1 MLEGTK
7 GKKKPKNLCV
17 IPPISPP
24 ICYNEMPFGLKQVF
38 RGDLMSIQQIKKPR
52 GTIDY
57 YGEEEKALL
66 GVRKILLGEAEKY
79 GTEYVE
85 LPMFE
90 ENGLFHRTVGESS
103 DIVTKETFDLARKGD
118 KDYTLRPEFT
128 ASVSRMV
135 IENKL
140 YTSPDL
146 PLRISYF
153 GPVFRYE
160 RPQTGRL
167 RQFHQFGV
175 EFLDSKVDLS
185 TTLDAFL
192 LSLRSAEKLLA
203 HKVKAKINFL
213 GSFESRE
220 RYKKELYSFF
230 APKIDTMCDDCKRR
244 LETNPLRIL
253 DCKVPEDQEI
263 AKLAPRVTDYLNDE
277 DKKEFETI
285 QKALTALGIEYEI
298 DSELVRGLDYY
309 TGLVWELYDTENT
322 SLGAIGGGGKYASL
336 MAQIGGPDFEGIG
349 FSLGIERLLLALTPE
364 RKEEIKVKTPLDVL
378 IIDFVR
384 EGKANEI
391 ADQLRKDGKNVF
403 IASFSRALGG
413 ALKMADR
420 KGAKKVLII
429 DKDGT
434 YKVKDMASR
443 NQIEVKEEEI
453 VSSLEA

>member
-1 MLEGTK
+1 MA
-7 GKKKPKNLCV
+7 
-17 IPPISPP
+17 
-24 ICYNEMPFGLKQVF
+24 
-38 RGDLMSIQQIKKPR
+38 IQQIKKPR

-57 YGEEEKALL
+57 YGEDMKVFAGIRE
-66 GVRKILLGEAEKY
+66 ILLAEADKY
-79 GTEYVE
+79 GTEFVE

-103 DIVTKETFDLARKGD
+103 DIVTKETFDLAKRGD

-128 ASVSRMV
+128 ASVSRAV
-135 IENKL
+135 IENKI
-140 YTSPDL
+140 YTAPDMPIRL
-146 PLRISYF
+146 SYF

-167 RQFHQFGV
+167 RQFNQFGV

-192 LSLRSAEKLLA
+192 LSLRSAEKLLG

-220 RYKKELYSFF
+220 KYKVELKKFF
-230 APKIDTMCDDCKRR
+230 EPKIEHMCEDCKRR

-263 AKLAPRVTDYLNDE
+263 AKGSPRVTDFLNESDQ
-277 DKKEFETI
+277 KEFSDI
-285 QKALTALGIEYEI
+285 KRALDALDIEYVV

-309 TGLVWELYDTENT
+309 TGLVWELYDTLND

-336 MAQIGGPDFEGIG
+336 MASIGGPDFEGIG
-349 FSLGIERLLLALTPE
+349 FSLGVERLMIALTEE
-364 RKEEIKVKTPLDVL
+364 RKVEIKKEKPLDVF
-378 IIDFVR
+378 IIDFKR
-384 EGKANEI
+384 EGKANYF
-391 ADQLRKDGKNVF
+391 ADKLRQSGLNVS
-403 IASFSRALGG
+403 IASFNRALGG

-420 KGAKKVLII
+420 KGAKKVLIVDSDDTFKI
-429 DKDGT
+429 
-434 YKVKDMASR
+434 KDMASR
-443 NQIEVKEEEI
+443 NQIEVKEEE
-453 VSSLEA
+453 VLSSLGE

>member
-1 MLEGTK
+1 MA
-7 GKKKPKNLCV
+7 
-17 IPPISPP
+17 
-24 ICYNEMPFGLKQVF
+24 
-38 RGDLMSIQQIKKPR
+38 IQQIKKPR

-57 YGEEEKALL
+57 YGEDMKVFAGIRE
-66 GVRKILLGEAEKY
+66 ILLAEADKY
-79 GTEYVE
+79 GTEFVE

-103 DIVTKETFDLARKGD
+103 DIVTKETFDLAKRGD

-128 ASVSRMV
+128 ASVSRAV
-135 IENKL
+135 IENKI
-140 YTSPDL
+140 YTAPDMPIRL
-146 PLRISYF
+146 SYF

-167 RQFHQFGV
+167 RQFNQFGV

-192 LSLRSAEKLLA
+192 LSLRSAEKLLG

-220 RYKKELYSFF
+220 KYKVELKKFF
-230 APKIDTMCDDCKRR
+230 EPKIEQMCEDCKRR

-263 AKLAPRVTDYLNDE
+263 AKGSPRVTDFLNEEDE
-277 DKKEFETI
+277 KEFSDI
-285 QKALTALGIEYEI
+285 KKALDALDIEYVV

-309 TGLVWELYDTENT
+309 TGLVWELYDTLND

-336 MAQIGGPDFEGIG
+336 MASIGGPDFEGIG
-349 FSLGIERLLLALTPE
+349 FSLGVERLMIALTEE
-364 RKEEIKVKTPLDVL
+364 RKVEIKKEKPLDVF
-378 IIDFVR
+378 IIDFKR
-384 EGKANEI
+384 EGKANYF
-391 ADQLRKDGKNVF
+391 ADKLRQSGLNVS
-403 IASFSRALGG
+403 IASFNRALGG

-420 KGAKKVLII
+420 KGAKKVLIVDSDDTFKI
-429 DKDGT
+429 
-434 YKVKDMASR
+434 KDMASR
-443 NQIEVKEEEI
+443 NQIEVKEEE
-453 VSSLEA
+453 VLSSLGE

>member
-1 MLEGTK
+1 MA
-7 GKKKPKNLCV
+7 
-17 IPPISPP
+17 
-24 ICYNEMPFGLKQVF
+24 
-38 RGDLMSIQQIKKPR
+38 IQQIKKPR

-57 YGEEEKALL
+57 YGEDMKVFAGIRE
-66 GVRKILLGEAEKY
+66 ILLAEADKY
-79 GTEYVE
+79 GTEFVE

-103 DIVTKETFDLARKGD
+103 DIVTKETFDLAKRGD

-128 ASVSRMV
+128 ASVSRAV
-135 IENKL
+135 IENKI
-140 YTSPDL
+140 YTAPDMPIRL
-146 PLRISYF
+146 SYF

-167 RQFHQFGV
+167 RQFNQFGV

-192 LSLRSAEKLLA
+192 LSLRSAEKLLG

-220 RYKKELYSFF
+220 KYKVELKKFF
-230 APKIDTMCDDCKRR
+230 EPKIEQMCEDCKRR

-263 AKLAPRVTDYLNDE
+263 AKGSPRVTDFLNEEDE
-277 DKKEFETI
+277 KEFSDI
-285 QKALTALGIEYEI
+285 KKALDALDIEYVV

-309 TGLVWELYDTENT
+309 TGLVWELYDTLND

-336 MAQIGGPDFEGIG
+336 MASIGGPDFEGIG
-349 FSLGIERLLLALTPE
+349 FSLGVERLMIALTDE
-364 RKEEIKVKTPLDVL
+364 RKAEIKKEKPLDIF
-378 IIDFVR
+378 IIDFKR
-384 EGKANEI
+384 EGKANYF
-391 ADQLRKDGKNVF
+391 ADKLRQSGLNVS
-403 IASFSRALGG
+403 IASFNRALGG

-420 KGAKKVLII
+420 KGAKKVLIVDSDDTFKI
-429 DKDGT
+429 
-434 YKVKDMASR
+434 KDMASR
-443 NQIEVKEEEI
+443 NQIEVKEEE
-453 VSSLEA
+453 VLSSLGE

>member
-1 MLEGTK
+1 MA
-7 GKKKPKNLCV
+7 
-17 IPPISPP
+17 
-24 ICYNEMPFGLKQVF
+24 
-38 RGDLMSIQQIKKPR
+38 IQQIKKPR

-57 YGEEEKALL
+57 YGEDMKVFAGIRE
-66 GVRKILLGEAEKY
+66 ILLAEADKY
-79 GTEYVE
+79 GTEFVE

-103 DIVTKETFDLARKGD
+103 DIVTKETFDLAKRGD

-128 ASVSRMV
+128 ASVSRAV
-135 IENKL
+135 IENKI
-140 YTSPDL
+140 YTAPDMPIRL
-146 PLRISYF
+146 SYF

-167 RQFHQFGV
+167 RQFNQFGV

-192 LSLRSAEKLLA
+192 LSLRSAEKLLG

-220 RYKKELYSFF
+220 KYKVELKKFF
-230 APKIDTMCDDCKRR
+230 EPKIEHMCEDCKRR

-263 AKLAPRVTDYLNDE
+263 AKGSPRVTDFLNDE
-277 DKKEFETI
+277 DQKDFSDIK
-285 QKALTALGIEYEI
+285 KALDALDIEYVV

-309 TGLVWELYDTENT
+309 TGLVWELYDTLND

-336 MAQIGGPDFEGIG
+336 MASIGGPDFEGIG
-349 FSLGIERLLLALTPE
+349 FSLGVERLMIALTDE
-364 RKEEIKVKTPLDVL
+364 RKAEIKKEKPLDVF
-378 IIDFVR
+378 IIDFKR
-384 EGKANEI
+384 EGKANYF
-391 ADQLRKDGKNVF
+391 ADKLRQSGLNVS
-403 IASFSRALGG
+403 IASFNRALGG

-420 KGAKKVLII
+420 KGAKKVLIVDSDDTFKI
-429 DKDGT
+429 
-434 YKVKDMASR
+434 KDMASR
-443 NQIEVKEEEI
+443 NQIEVKEEE
-453 VSSLEA
+453 VLSSLGE

>member
-1 MLEGTK
+1 MA
-7 GKKKPKNLCV
+7 
-17 IPPISPP
+17 
-24 ICYNEMPFGLKQVF
+24 
-38 RGDLMSIQQIKKPR
+38 IQQIKKPR

-57 YGEEEKALL
+57 YGEDMKVFAGIRE
-66 GVRKILLGEAEKY
+66 ILLAEADKY
-79 GTEYVE
+79 GTEFVE

-103 DIVTKETFDLARKGD
+103 DIVTKETFDLAKRGD

-128 ASVSRMV
+128 ASVSRAV
-135 IENKL
+135 IENKI
-140 YTSPDL
+140 YTAPDMPIRL
-146 PLRISYF
+146 SYF

-167 RQFHQFGV
+167 RQFNQFGV

-192 LSLRSAEKLLA
+192 LSLRSAEKLLG

-220 RYKKELYSFF
+220 KYKVELKKFF
-230 APKIDTMCDDCKRR
+230 EPKIEHMCEDCKRR

-263 AKLAPRVTDYLNDE
+263 AKGSPRVTDFLNEEDE
-277 DKKEFETI
+277 KEFSDI
-285 QKALTALGIEYEI
+285 KKALDALDIEYVV

-309 TGLVWELYDTENT
+309 TGLVWELYDTLND

-336 MAQIGGPDFEGIG
+336 MASIGGPDFEGIG
-349 FSLGIERLLLALTPE
+349 FSLGVERLMIALTDE
-364 RKEEIKVKTPLDVL
+364 RKAEIKKEKPLDVF
-378 IIDFVR
+378 IIDFKR
-384 EGKANEI
+384 EGKANYF
-391 ADQLRKDGKNVF
+391 ADKLRQSGLNVS
-403 IASFSRALGG
+403 IASFNRALGG

-420 KGAKKVLII
+420 KGAKKVLIVDSDDTFKI
-429 DKDGT
+429 
-434 YKVKDMASR
+434 KDMASR
-443 NQIEVKEEEI
+443 NQIEVKEEE
-453 VSSLEA
+453 VLSSLGE

>member
-1 MLEGTK
+1 MA
-7 GKKKPKNLCV
+7 
-17 IPPISPP
+17 
-24 ICYNEMPFGLKQVF
+24 
-38 RGDLMSIQQIKKPR
+38 IQQIKKPR

-57 YGEEEKALL
+57 YGEDMKVFAGIRE
-66 GVRKILLGEAEKY
+66 ILLAEADKY
-79 GTEYVE
+79 GTEFVE

-103 DIVTKETFDLARKGD
+103 DIVTKETFDLAKRGD

-128 ASVSRMV
+128 ASVSRAV
-135 IENKL
+135 IENKI
-140 YTSPDL
+140 YTAPDMPIRL
-146 PLRISYF
+146 SYF

-167 RQFHQFGV
+167 RQFNQFGV

-192 LSLRSAEKLLA
+192 LSLRSAEKLLG

-220 RYKKELYSFF
+220 KYKVELKKFF
-230 APKIDTMCDDCKRR
+230 EPKIEQMCEDCKRR

-263 AKLAPRVTDYLNDE
+263 AKGSPRVTDFLNESDQ
-277 DKKEFETI
+277 KEFSDI
-285 QKALTALGIEYEI
+285 KKALDALDIEYVV

-309 TGLVWELYDTENT
+309 TGLVWELYDTLND

-336 MAQIGGPDFEGIG
+336 MASIGGPDFEGIG
-349 FSLGIERLLLALTPE
+349 FSLGVERLMIALTDE
-364 RKEEIKVKTPLDVL
+364 RKAEIKKEKPLDVF
-378 IIDFVR
+378 IIDFKR
-384 EGKANEI
+384 EGKANYF
-391 ADQLRKDGKNVF
+391 ADKLRQSGLNVS
-403 IASFSRALGG
+403 IASFNRALGG

-420 KGAKKVLII
+420 KGAKKVLIVDSDDTFKI
-429 DKDGT
+429 
-434 YKVKDMASR
+434 KDMASR
-443 NQIEVKEEEI
+443 NQIEVKEEE
-453 VSSLEA
+453 VLSSLGE

>member
-1 MLEGTK
+1 MA
-7 GKKKPKNLCV
+7 
-17 IPPISPP
+17 
-24 ICYNEMPFGLKQVF
+24 
-38 RGDLMSIQQIKKPR
+38 IQQIKKPR

-57 YGEEEKALL
+57 FGTDEKILL
-66 GVRKILLGEAEKY
+66 GLRKILLSEADLY
-79 GTEYVE
+79 GCDFVE

-90 ENGLFHRTVGESS
+90 ENKLFHRTVGESS

-167 RQFHQFGV
+167 RQFNQFGV
-175 EFLDSKVDLS
+175 EFIDSKVDLS

-192 LSLRSAEKLLA
+192 LSLRSAEKLLR
-203 HKVKAKINFL
+203 HKVRSKINFL

-220 RYKKELYSFF
+220 KYKVELKKYFE
-230 APKIDTMCDDCKRR
+230 PRIDSMCDDCKRR

-253 DCKVPEDQEI
+253 DCKVEEDQII
-263 AKLAPRVTDYLNDE
+263 AKGSPRVTDFLTEE
-277 DKKEFETI
+277 DKNEFENI
-285 QKALTALGIEYEI
+285 KKSLDSLNVEYEV

-322 SLGAIGGGGKYASL
+322 TLGAIGGGGKYSSL

-349 FSLGIERLLLALTPE
+349 FSLGVERLLIALTEE
-364 RKEEIKVKTPLDVL
+364 RKEEIKEKSSLDVM
-378 IIDFVR
+378 IIDFQR
-384 EGKANEI
+384 QGKANYF
-391 ADQLRKDGKNVF
+391 ADKLRMENKKVS
-403 IASFSRALGG
+403 IVSFSRGMGG
-413 ALKMADR
+413 AMKMADR
-420 KGAKKVLII
+420 KQAKKVLII
-429 DKDGT
+429 DSDGT
-434 YKVKDMASR
+434 FKIKNMADRS
-443 NQIEVKEEEI
+443 QIEVKEEE
-453 VSSLEA
+453 VLSSLGD

>member
-1 MLEGTK
+1 MA
-7 GKKKPKNLCV
+7 
-17 IPPISPP
+17 
-24 ICYNEMPFGLKQVF
+24 
-38 RGDLMSIQQIKKPR
+38 IQQIKKPR

-57 YGEEEKALL
+57 YGEDMKVFAGIRE
-66 GVRKILLGEAEKY
+66 ILLAEADKY
-79 GTEYVE
+79 GTEFVE

-103 DIVTKETFDLARKGD
+103 DIVTKETFDLAKRGD

-128 ASVSRMV
+128 ASVSRAV
-135 IENKL
+135 IENKI
-140 YTSPDL
+140 YTAPDMPIRL
-146 PLRISYF
+146 SYF

-167 RQFHQFGV
+167 RQFNQFGV

-192 LSLRSAEKLLA
+192 LSLRSAEKLLG

-220 RYKKELYSFF
+220 KYKVELKKFF
-230 APKIDTMCDDCKRR
+230 EPKIEHMCEDCKRR

-263 AKLAPRVTDYLNDE
+263 AKGSPRVTDFLNDE
-277 DKKEFETI
+277 DQKDFSDIK
-285 QKALTALGIEYEI
+285 KALDALDIEYVV

-309 TGLVWELYDTENT
+309 TGLVWELYDTLND

-336 MAQIGGPDFEGIG
+336 MASIGGPDFEGIG
-349 FSLGIERLLLALTPE
+349 FSLGVERLMIALTEE
-364 RKEEIKVKTPLDVL
+364 RKAEIKKEKPLDVF
-378 IIDFVR
+378 IIDFKR
-384 EGKANEI
+384 EGKANYF
-391 ADQLRKDGKNVF
+391 ADKLRQSGLNVS
-403 IASFSRALGG
+403 IASFNRALGG

-420 KGAKKVLII
+420 KGAKKVLIVDSDDTFKI
-429 DKDGT
+429 
-434 YKVKDMASR
+434 KDMASR
-443 NQIEVKEEEI
+443 NQIEVKEEE
-453 VSSLEA
+453 VLSSLGE

>member
-1 MLEGTK
+1 MA
-7 GKKKPKNLCV
+7 
-17 IPPISPP
+17 
-24 ICYNEMPFGLKQVF
+24 
-38 RGDLMSIQQIKKPR
+38 IQQIKKPR

-57 YGEEEKALL
+57 YGEDMKVFAGIRE
-66 GVRKILLGEAEKY
+66 ILLAEADKY
-79 GTEYVE
+79 GTEFVE

-103 DIVTKETFDLARKGD
+103 DIVTKETFDLAKRGD

-128 ASVSRMV
+128 ASVSRAV
-135 IENKL
+135 IENKI
-140 YTSPDL
+140 YTAPDMPIRL
-146 PLRISYF
+146 SYF

-167 RQFHQFGV
+167 RQFNQFGV

-192 LSLRSAEKLLA
+192 LSLRSAEKLLG

-220 RYKKELYSFF
+220 KYKVELKKFF
-230 APKIDTMCDDCKRR
+230 EPKIEHMCEDCKRR

-263 AKLAPRVTDYLNDE
+263 AKGSPRVTDFLNEE
-277 DKKEFETI
+277 DQKEFSDI
-285 QKALTALGIEYEI
+285 KNALDALDIEYVV

-309 TGLVWELYDTENT
+309 TGLVWELYDTLND

-336 MAQIGGPDFEGIG
+336 MASIGGPDFEGIG
-349 FSLGIERLLLALTPE
+349 FSLGVERLMIALTEE
-364 RKEEIKVKTPLDVL
+364 RKSEIKKEKPLDVF
-378 IIDFVR
+378 IIDFKR
-384 EGKANEI
+384 EGKANYF
-391 ADQLRKDGKNVF
+391 ADKLRQSGLNVS
-403 IASFSRALGG
+403 IASFGRALGG

-420 KGAKKVLII
+420 KGAKKGLIVDSDDTFKI
-429 DKDGT
+429 
-434 YKVKDMASR
+434 KDMASR
-443 NQIEVKEEEI
+443 NQIEVKEEE
-453 VSSLEA
+453 VLSSLGE

>member
-1 MLEGTK
+1 MA
-7 GKKKPKNLCV
+7 
-17 IPPISPP
+17 
-24 ICYNEMPFGLKQVF
+24 
-38 RGDLMSIQQIKKPR
+38 IQQIKKPR

-57 YGEEEKALL
+57 YGEDMKVFAGIRE
-66 GVRKILLGEAEKY
+66 ILLAEADKY
-79 GTEYVE
+79 GTEFVE

-103 DIVTKETFDLARKGD
+103 DIVTKETFDLAKRGD

-128 ASVSRMV
+128 ASVSRAV
-135 IENKL
+135 IENKI
-140 YTSPDL
+140 YTAPDMPIRL
-146 PLRISYF
+146 SYF

-167 RQFHQFGV
+167 RQFNQFGV

-192 LSLRSAEKLLA
+192 LSLRSAEKLLG

-220 RYKKELYSFF
+220 KYKVELKKFF
-230 APKIDTMCDDCKRR
+230 EPKIEQMCEDCKRR

-263 AKLAPRVTDYLNDE
+263 AKGSPRVTDFLNESDQ
-277 DKKEFETI
+277 KEFSDI
-285 QKALTALGIEYEI
+285 KKALDALDIEYVV

-309 TGLVWELYDTENT
+309 TGLVWELYDTLND

-336 MAQIGGPDFEGIG
+336 MASIGGPDFEGIG
-349 FSLGIERLLLALTPE
+349 FSLGVERLMIALTEE
-364 RKEEIKVKTPLDVL
+364 RKVEIKKEKPLDVF
-378 IIDFVR
+378 IIDFKR
-384 EGKANEI
+384 EGKANYF
-391 ADQLRKDGKNVF
+391 ADKLRQSGLNVS
-403 IASFSRALGG
+403 IASFNRALGG

-420 KGAKKVLII
+420 KGAKKVLIVDSDDTFKI
-429 DKDGT
+429 
-434 YKVKDMASR
+434 KDMASR
-443 NQIEVKEEEI
+443 NQIEVKEEE
-453 VSSLEA
+453 VLSSLGE

>member
-1 MLEGTK
+1 MA
-7 GKKKPKNLCV
+7 
-17 IPPISPP
+17 
-24 ICYNEMPFGLKQVF
+24 
-38 RGDLMSIQQIKKPR
+38 IQQIKKPR

-57 YGEEEKALL
+57 YGEDMKVFAGIRE
-66 GVRKILLGEAEKY
+66 ILLAEADKY
-79 GTEYVE
+79 GTEFVE

-103 DIVTKETFDLARKGD
+103 DIVTKETFDLAKRGD

-128 ASVSRMV
+128 ASVSRAV
-135 IENKL
+135 IENKI
-140 YTSPDL
+140 YTAPDMPIRL
-146 PLRISYF
+146 SYF

-167 RQFHQFGV
+167 RQFNQFGV

-192 LSLRSAEKLLA
+192 LSLRSAEKLLG

-220 RYKKELYSFF
+220 KYKVELKKFF
-230 APKIDTMCDDCKRR
+230 EPKIEHMCEDCKRR

-263 AKLAPRVTDYLNDE
+263 AKGSPRVTDFLNESDQ
-277 DKKEFETI
+277 KEFSDI
-285 QKALTALGIEYEI
+285 KKALDALDIEYVV

-309 TGLVWELYDTENT
+309 TGLVWELYDTLND

-336 MAQIGGPDFEGIG
+336 MASIGGPDFEGIG
-349 FSLGIERLLLALTPE
+349 FSLGVERLMIALTEE
-364 RKEEIKVKTPLDVL
+364 RKAEIKKEKPLDVF
-378 IIDFVR
+378 IIDFKR
-384 EGKANEI
+384 EGKANYF
-391 ADQLRKDGKNVF
+391 ADKLRQSGLNVS
-403 IASFSRALGG
+403 IASFNRALGG

-420 KGAKKVLII
+420 KGAKKVLIVDSDDTFKI
-429 DKDGT
+429 
-434 YKVKDMASR
+434 KDMASR
-443 NQIEVKEEEI
+443 NQIEVKEEE
-453 VSSLEA
+453 VLSSLGE